1 MRKPFLPWY
10 WFVREAV
17 RLTFF
22 KYHGG
27 VTALTPENVPKAG
40 PVILAASHFSTW
52 DPPAIACTCPR
63 WVRFLAKK
71 ELFEKQPFGW
81 LIRSVGAFP
90 VRRGAGDTEAV
101 RMALSM
107 LAESEALL
115 MFPEGSRGDGLAL
128 QPFQRGIVMLAKR
141 SAAQVVPVGIHGTEK
156 PVRALNSRQQIQIS
170 YGKPR
175 KLEDFATEGEFLT
188 WLRQE
193 IHANCLAAGSQ
204 ILPEA
209 CNKEGATDSLESAET
224 PHPTL

>member
-27 VTALTPENVPKAG
+27 VQALNADNVPKSG

-90 VRRGAGDTEAV
+90 VRRGVGDTEAV

-107 LAESEALL
+107 LAKSEALL

-128 QPFQRGIVMLAKR
+128 QPFQKGIVLLAKR
-141 SAAQVVPVGIHGTEK
+141 SGAQVVPVGIHGTEK
-156 PVRALNSRQQIQIS
+156 PVRKLNPRKQIQIS
-170 YGKPR
+170 YGSPKR
-175 KLEDFATEGEFLT
+175 LEEFATEGEFLT
-188 WLRQE
+188 WLREE
-193 IHANCLAAGSQ
+193 IHANCLLAGSA

-209 CNKEGATDSLESAET
+209 SAGNSVTDPLESAET
-224 PHPTL
+224 PYPTL